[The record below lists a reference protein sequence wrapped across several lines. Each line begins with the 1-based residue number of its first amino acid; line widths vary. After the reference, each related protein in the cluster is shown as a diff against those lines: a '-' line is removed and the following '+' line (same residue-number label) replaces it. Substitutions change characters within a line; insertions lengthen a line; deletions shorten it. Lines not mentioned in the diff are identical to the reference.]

1 MIVVDVETTGVDFKK
16 HSIVSIGAVDF
27 SNPLNNF
34 YQENKIWFGA
44 EVDPIALQINGFTE
58 EQITDLSKKTLK
70 ENITDFIE
78 WSKFIEDIT
87 LAGENVA
94 RFDAMFLKDSA
105 DRYGIEFSFGIR
117 SVDLHALSYVNH
129 LEKGIEIP
137 LNKNRTNIS
146 SDTTFTYVGLPEEP
160 KPHNAL
166 IGAKMEAE
174 AFSRLIYGK
183 ILFKEFQKYPLPQ
196 YLRFLF

>member
-16 HSIVSIGAVDF
+16 HSIVSIGAIDF

-44 EVDPIALQINGFTE
+44 EVDTIALQINGFTE
-58 EQITDLSKKTLK
+58 EQITDLNKKTLK

-78 WSKFIEDIT
+78 WSKSIGDVT

-117 SVDLHALSYVNH
+117 SVDLHALSYANH

-146 SDTTFTYVGLPEEP
+146 SDTTFIYVGLPEEP

-166 IGAKMEAE
+166 TGAKMEAE

-196 YLRFLF
+196 YLRFFF